1 MEAGEIYGRTLQM
14 FDLLTT
20 IVYSS
25 ATLTRRCIM
34 QYVKWG
40 NVVIGSALLYQNI
53 GTDNVFL
60 AMYGLAGWA
69 ALLIE
74 HYKNKLVTEEVED

>member
-1 MEAGEIYGRTLQM
+1 
-14 FDLLTT
+14 
-20 IVYSS
+20 
-25 ATLTRRCIM
+25 M

>member
-1 MEAGEIYGRTLQM
+1 MTIQLM

-20 IVYSS
+20 TVYSS

-34 QYVKWG
+34 QYLKWS
-40 NVVIGSALLYQNI
+40 NVVIGSALLYQSI

-60 AMYGLAGWA
+60 AIYGLGGWV

-74 HYKNKLVTEEVED
+74 HYKNKRVTEEVED